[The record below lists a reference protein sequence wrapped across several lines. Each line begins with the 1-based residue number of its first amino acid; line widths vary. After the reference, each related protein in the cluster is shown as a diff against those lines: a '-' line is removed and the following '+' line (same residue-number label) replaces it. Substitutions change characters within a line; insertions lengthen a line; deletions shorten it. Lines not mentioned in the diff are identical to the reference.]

1 MSKDIINL
9 LQQRFYIDSVTA
21 SYLSAMII
29 FLTICFVSLILN
41 YVLKRYIVS
50 SLERIISK
58 TKNKFLSTIIN
69 LKIFRVL
76 SHIGPGI
83 LFFKAAPLISS
94 EKLPLEKLVKL
105 IQVISELYLL
115 FVVVIFLFRCVDVLK
130 NLPAKVKSLEKQP
143 MHVYVQVLKI
153 IVSIFAIILSVSII
167 INKSLLSLIAG
178 IGALGGIGLI
188 IFKDSIMGLVS
199 SIQVSQMDMV
209 RVGDWITIPSQHVD
223 GDIIEL
229 NLNTVKIRNF
239 DKTIATIPTTS
250 LTTSTVHNWRGMS
263 ESGGRRIKRSIF
275 INLDTIHFCTPN
287 LLKKLQKIDLLSN
300 YFSHSCLD
308 IKTSNNACYTNVGLF
323 RKYIEEYLRS
333 RNDIKFDFTF
343 LVRTLEPTSTGLP
356 IQIYVFTNDTNWIN
370 YESIQSEILEH
381 IISSLSLFELKSYQ
395 HISGYINSDINS

>member
-1 MSKDIINL
+1 
-9 LQQRFYIDSVTA
+9 
-21 SYLSAMII
+21 MII
-29 FLTICFVSLILN
+29 FLTICFVCLILN

-69 LKIFRVL
+69 LKIFRIL

-143 MHVYVQVLKI
+143 MHFYVQVLKI
-153 IVSIFAIILSVSII
+153 IVSIFAIILSVYII

-209 RVGDWITIPSQHVD
+209 RVGDWITIPSQHAD

-250 LTTSTVHNWRGMS
+250 LTTSTVHNWRGVS

-287 LLKKLQKIDLLSN
+287 LLKKITEN
-300 YFSHSCLD
+300 
-308 IKTSNNACYTNVGLF
+308 
-323 RKYIEEYLRS
+323 
-333 RNDIKFDFTF
+333 
-343 LVRTLEPTSTGLP
+343 
-356 IQIYVFTNDTNWIN
+356 
-370 YESIQSEILEH
+370 
-381 IISSLSLFELKSYQ
+381 
-395 HISGYINSDINS
+395 